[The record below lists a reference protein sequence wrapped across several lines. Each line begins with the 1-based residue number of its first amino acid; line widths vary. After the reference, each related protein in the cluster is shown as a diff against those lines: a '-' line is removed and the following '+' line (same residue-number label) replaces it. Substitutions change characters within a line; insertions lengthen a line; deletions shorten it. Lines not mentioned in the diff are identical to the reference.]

1 MTKKDERYRRISVL
15 EQAIAERGWSLQL
28 KRAVAREFG
37 VTTRTVDRYKA
48 ELIRGYRRELEGEEL
63 EAQRADFI
71 GRLRGHQRACLSTG
85 RMGPLASMMSLEA
98 RILGVESSVAVESTT
113 PVEVVLRMP
122 VSDDQ
127 S

>member
-1 MTKKDERYRRISVL
+1 VTKKDERYRRISVL

-48 ELIRGYRRELEGEEL
+48 ELIRVYRRELEGDEL

-98 RILGVESSVAVESTT
+98 RILGVEAPVEVGSSS

>member
-98 RILGVESSVAVESTT
+98 RILGVEAPVEVGSSS

>member
-48 ELIRGYRRELEGEEL
+48 ELIRVYRRELEGDEL

-98 RILGVESSVAVESTT
+98 RILGVEAPVEVGSSS